1 MSVVRGAQALR
12 MGGLIGILAVAA
24 VRAMVLIEPNVWFA
38 DIDPALDQMPLLAL
52 AASGSHILDLALMAA
67 GVCALIGE
75 WRSPR
80 GVRIGLVLL
89 ALLPVPAAVL
99 HAHTGVV
106 AENGFRADTW
116 IAAMVAFVALAH
128 LVRDRAMRS
137 ITLAVLLSLMGLLAV
152 RGAVQVLVEHP
163 ATVALYEQTRE
174 QFLSSRGWLPDSSAA
189 RTYERRLMQPEASG
203 WFGLS
208 NPFST
213 MMGVGAVGFA
223 ALAVLARRAQQSG
236 NTLLLALAAL
246 GCAWLLAINGGKG
259 AIGATLLS
267 AAVLMWSVRRA
278 ALPSPR
284 WALVLAACV
293 LAAVGVRW
301 IIGARIGELSLLF
314 RGYYLDGGLRILRDG
329 GLVLG
334 VGPDRVQ
341 EFFNAAKP
349 PNCPEDVKSLHS
361 MFADWA
367 VAFGVSGF
375 AWCALVVAAFWSPR
389 PAIEESPIAEP
400 VAARVRRIAFATATA
415 VGVVALLVQ
424 MRVEAPTV
432 DAVWIVL
439 RAVGVLAFA
448 LLAACAAH
456 ACTALPQRMLA
467 ALAFALGLI
476 VFLHAQIETVAWMPG
491 SCVLALALI
500 ACATDLAPRQA
511 PRWFAMSVQAKVA
524 SVALALIAA
533 LAMARGLTHDLDR
546 EAKLESVAR
555 SLAPIATN
563 REVEFETR
571 MSAARALSAGDFWWS
586 RFTSEA
592 AAEQA
597 LAAAVAAQSDAARAH
612 DALELA
618 FTAASARQLRGP
630 RSVGLRGDVAV
641 RMLRALP
648 PGLDSADDGIKLL
661 SLIEQG
667 ADALPR
673 SPRRWV
679 EVGTARALVRRM
691 LSDLGDLGGVR
702 APREAYERAL
712 AVNDELSLDPLAQL
726 SEREVA
732 AIRREISG
740 EAPASDAQR

>member
-1 MSVVRGAQALR
+1 MSADRVTQALR
-12 MGGLIGILAVAA
+12 TGGLIGILAVAA

-52 AASGSHILDLALMAA
+52 GAAGSHILDLVLLASAA
-67 GVCALIGE
+67 CALVGE
-75 WRSPR
+75 WRGPR

-106 AENGFRADTW
+106 VENGFRADTW

-128 LVRDRAMRS
+128 LVRDRSMRS
-137 ITLAVLLSLMGLLAV
+137 IALAVLLSLMGLLAV

-213 MMGVGAVGFA
+213 MMGVGALGFA

-246 GCAWLLAINGGKG
+246 ACALLLGVNGGKG
-259 AIGATLLS
+259 AIGATMLATGLL
-267 AAVLMWSVRRA
+267 AWSIRRGVV
-278 ALPSPR
+278 PSPR
-284 WALVLAACV
+284 WALVLAAAM
-293 LAAVGVRW
+293 LAVVGARW
-301 IIGARIGELSLLF
+301 IVGTRLGELSLLV
-314 RGYYLDGGLRILRDG
+314 RGFYLEGGLRIIRG
-329 GLVLG
+329 EWMAIG

-349 PNCPEDVKSLHS
+349 ANCPEDVKSLHS
-361 MFADWA
+361 MFADWV

-389 PAIEESPIAEP
+389 PSGEESPAAEP
-400 VAARVRRIAFATATA
+400 ETARVRRIAFATATA
-415 VGVVALLVQ
+415 VALAALLVQ

-432 DAVWIVL
+432 DTVWIAL
-439 RAVGVLAFA
+439 RAVGVMAFA

-456 ACTALPQRMLA
+456 ACAAIPPRALA
-467 ALAFALGLI
+467 SLAFALGVL
-476 VFLHAQIETVAWMPG
+476 VFVHAQIETVAWMPG

-500 ACATDLAPRQA
+500 ACATDLAPRKA
-511 PRWFAMSVQAKVA
+511 PRWFAGSVLAEVA
-524 SVALALIAA
+524 SMALALIVT
-533 LAMARGLTHDLDR
+533 LAMARGLAHDFDR

-555 SLAPIATN
+555 ALAPIAAN
-563 REVEFETR
+563 REGEFEAR
-571 MSAARALSAGDFWWS
+571 MSAARALSADDYWWS
-586 RFTSEA
+586 RFTREA
-592 AAEQA
+592 AVEQA
-597 LAAAVAAQSDAARAH
+597 LAAAASAKSDAARVR

-618 FTAASARQLRGP
+618 RAAASARQLRGP
-630 RSVGLRGDVAV
+630 RSIGLRADVAA
-641 RMLRALP
+641 RTLRSLP
-648 PGLDSADDGIKLL
+648 PVLDSAEEGIELL
-661 SLIEQG
+661 SVIERG

-691 LSDLGDLGGVR
+691 LSDPGDMPEVR

-712 AVNDELSLDPLAQL
+712 AVNDDLSLDPLTQL
-726 SEREVA
+726 SDRELAFVRA
-732 AIRREISG
+732 AIERTTPR
-740 EAPASDAQR
+740 D